1 MRLFTT
7 GCTGF
12 IGQALVPALE
22 AAGHE
27 LILATRRLERAR
39 RLSSTAQVVVADT
52 RQAGPWQEQVATAE
66 GVINLAGEPI
76 AEKRWSK
83 EHKILLQESRR
94 ATTGNLVE
102 AIAAAPVSPQVLV
115 SGSAVGYYG
124 TSRTGEYC
132 ETSPCGD
139 DFLARLCRQWEEATQ
154 PAQRCCRVVTL
165 RIGIVLGAD
174 GGALG
179 KMLPVFRLGM
189 GGPVGSGRQWMSW
202 IHRTDLCR
210 LVVAALADPA
220 FRGTYNAVAPHPV
233 TMGEMASALGRALER
248 PSLLPVP
255 APLLQALL
263 GDGAMVVLKGQKVRT
278 DLLEERGFS
287 FDYPTLPEAL
297 EDLVHASP

>member
-27 LILATRRLERAR
+27 LILATRHPDQAR
-39 RLSSTAQVVVADT
+39 RLSSTAQVLAADT
-52 RQAGPWQEQVATAE
+52 CQPGPWQAHVTTAE

-76 AEKRWSK
+76 AEQRWTD
-83 EHKILLQESRR
+83 EHKTLIRNSRI
-94 ATTGNLVE
+94 ATTQNLVE
-102 AIAAAPVSPQVLV
+102 TIAAADPGPQVLI

-124 TSRTGEYC
+124 TSEADEC
-132 ETSPCGD
+132 SETSASGD
-139 DFLARLCRQWEEATQ
+139 DFLAHVCQGWEAATQ
-154 PAQRCCRVVTL
+154 PAERYCRVVVM
-165 RIGIVLGAD
+165 RVGIVLGPD

-179 KMLPVFRLGM
+179 KMLPVFRLGV

-210 LVVAALADPA
+210 LIMVALADPA
-220 FRGTYNAVAPHPV
+220 FRGAYNAVAPNPV
-233 TMGEMASALGRALER
+233 TMGEMAASLGRVMGR

-263 GDGAMVVLKGQKVRT
+263 GDGAMVVLKGQKVRS
-278 DLLEERGFS
+278 DALKERGFS
-287 FDYPTLPEAL
+287 FTYPTLPEAL
-297 EDLVHASP
+297 KEIVHASS

>member
-12 IGQALVPALE
+12 VGHELVPALE

-27 LILATRRLERAR
+27 LVLATRHPDQAR
-39 RLSSTAQVVVADT
+39 RLSSTAQVVAADT
-52 RQAGPWQEQVATAE
+52 REPGPWQAHVATAD

-76 AEKRWSK
+76 AEKRWSD
-83 EHKILLQESRR
+83 EHKTLLRQSRM
-94 ATTGNLVE
+94 ATTRNLVE
-102 AIAAAPVSPQVLV
+102 TITAGETGPQVLI

-124 TSRTGEYC
+124 TSQAGAYSEASAGGT
-132 ETSPCGD
+132 
-139 DFLARLCRQWEEATQ
+139 DFLARLCQEWEAATE
-154 PAQRCCRVVTL
+154 PAQRCCRVVLL
-165 RIGIVLGAD
+165 RIGIVLGPD

-179 KMLPVFRLGM
+179 KMLPVFRLGV

-220 FRGTYNAVAPHPV
+220 FRGTYNAVAPNPV
-233 TMGEMASALGRALER
+233 TMGEMASALGRVMGR
-248 PSLLPVP
+248 PSLLSVP

-263 GDGAMVVLKGQKVRT
+263 GDGAMVVLKGQKVRC
-278 DLLEERGFS
+278 DALKERGFD
-287 FDYPTLPEAL
+287 FAYPELPGAL
-297 EDLVHASP
+297 EDVVHASS

>member
-12 IGQALVPALE
+12 IGHGLVPALE

-27 LILATRRLERAR
+27 LILATRHPDRAR

-52 RQAGPWQEQVATAE
+52 RQPGPWQEHVATAE

-76 AEKRWSK
+76 AEKRWTD
-83 EHKILLQESRR
+83 EHKALLQQSRT
-94 ATTGNLVE
+94 ATTRNLVE
-102 AIAAAPVSPQVLV
+102 TIAAADPGPQVLI

-124 TSRTGEYC
+124 TSGAGEYS
-132 ETSPCGD
+132 EGSPCGT
-139 DFLARLCRQWEEATQ
+139 DFLAHVCQEWEGATQ
-154 PAQRCCRVVTL
+154 PAQGCCRVVLL
-165 RIGIVLGAD
+165 RIGIVLGPD

-179 KMLPVFRLGM
+179 KMLPVFRLGV

-202 IHRTDLCR
+202 IHRSDLCR
-210 LVVAALADPA
+210 LIVAALAEPA
-220 FRGTYNAVAPHPV
+220 FRGVYNAVAPNPV
-233 TMGEMASALGRALER
+233 TMGEMAASLGRVLGR

-263 GDGAMVVLKGQKVRT
+263 GDGAMVVLKGQKVRSAF
-278 DLLEERGFS
+278 LKERGFS
-287 FDYPTLPEAL
+287 FAYPTLPGAL
-297 EDLVHASP
+297 EEIVHASS

>member
-12 IGQALVPALE
+12 IGHGLVPALE

-27 LILATRRLERAR
+27 LILATRHPDRAR
-39 RLSSTAQVVVADT
+39 RLSSKAQVVVADT
-52 RQAGPWQEQVATAE
+52 SQPGPWQAHVATAE

-76 AEKRWSK
+76 AEKRWTAEYK
-83 EHKILLQESRR
+83 KLLQDSRL
-94 ATTGNLVE
+94 ATTRNLVE
-102 AIAAAPVSPQVLV
+102 AIAAADPGPQVLI

-124 TSRTGEYC
+124 TSDAGEFS
-132 ETSPCGD
+132 EVSAGGA
-139 DFLARLCRQWEEATQ
+139 DFLAHLCQAWEGA
-154 PAQRCCRVVTL
+154 AQRAQHRCRVVVL
-165 RIGIVLGAD
+165 RIGIVLGPD

-179 KMLPVFRLGM
+179 KMLPVFRLGV

-210 LVVAALADPA
+210 LIVAALVDPA
-220 FRGTYNAVAPHPV
+220 FRGACNAVAPNPV
-233 TMGEMASALGRALER
+233 TMGEMAVALGRIMGR

-263 GDGAMVVLKGQKVRT
+263 GDGAMVVLKGQKVRS
-278 DLLEERGFS
+278 DLLVERGFH
-287 FDYPTLPEAL
+287 FAYPRLPEAL
-297 EDLVHASP
+297 EDVVRASS

>member
-12 IGQALVPALE
+12 IGHALVPALE

-27 LILATRRLERAR
+27 LILATRHPDRVR

-52 RQAGPWQEQVATAE
+52 RQPGPWQAHVATAE

-76 AEKRWSK
+76 AEKRWSD
-83 EHKILLQESRR
+83 EHKTLLRQSRI
-94 ATTGNLVE
+94 ATTRNLVE
-102 AIAAAPVSPQVLV
+102 TIIAADHGPKVLI

-124 TSRTGEYC
+124 TSEAGSC
-132 ETSPCGD
+132 SETSACGH
-139 DFLARLCRQWEEATQ
+139 DFLARLCQEWEAASQ
-154 PAQRCCRVVTL
+154 PAQRCCRVVVL
-165 RIGIVLGAD
+165 RIGIVLGPD

-179 KMLPVFRLGM
+179 KMLPVFRLGV

-202 IHRTDLCR
+202 IHRTDFCR

-220 FRGTYNAVAPHPV
+220 FRGTYNAVAPNPV
-233 TMGEMASALGRALER
+233 TMGEMAADLGRIMGR

-263 GDGAMVVLKGQKVRT
+263 GDGAMVVLKGQKVRS
-278 DLLEERGFS
+278 DVLKERGFS
-287 FDYPTLPEAL
+287 FAYPELPEAL
-297 EDLVHASP
+297 ENVVHASS

>member
-12 IGQALVPALE
+12 IGHGLVPALE

-27 LILATRRLERAR
+27 LILATRHPDRAR
-39 RLSSTAQVVVADT
+39 RLSSKAQVVVADT
-52 RQAGPWQEQVATAE
+52 SQPGPWQAHVATAE

-76 AEKRWSK
+76 AEKRWTAEYK
-83 EHKILLQESRR
+83 KLLQDSRL
-94 ATTGNLVE
+94 ATTRNLVE
-102 AIAAAPVSPQVLV
+102 AIAAADPGPQVLI

-124 TSRTGEYC
+124 TSDAGEFS
-132 ETSPCGD
+132 EVSACGA
-139 DFLARLCRQWEEATQ
+139 DFLAHLCQAWEGA
-154 PAQRCCRVVTL
+154 AQRAQHRCRVVVL
-165 RIGIVLGAD
+165 RIGIVLGPD

-179 KMLPVFRLGM
+179 KMLPVFRLGV

-210 LVVAALADPA
+210 LIVAALVDPA
-220 FRGTYNAVAPHPV
+220 FRGACNAVAPNPV
-233 TMGEMASALGRALER
+233 TMGEMAAALGRIMGR

-263 GDGAMVVLKGQKVRT
+263 GDGAMVVLKGQKVRSH
-278 DLLEERGFS
+278 LLVERGFH
-287 FDYPTLPEAL
+287 FAYPRLPEAL
-297 EDLVHASP
+297 EDVVRASS

>member
-12 IGQALVPALE
+12 VGRALVPALE

-27 LILATRRLERAR
+27 LILATRHPDRAR

-52 RQAGPWQEQVATAE
+52 RQPGPWQDHVATAE

-76 AEKRWSK
+76 AEKRWTD
-83 EHKILLQESRR
+83 EHKILLQQSRV
-94 ATTGNLVE
+94 ATTRNLVE
-102 AIAAAPVSPQVLV
+102 SIAAADPGPQVLV

-124 TSRTGEYC
+124 TSETGTCSEV
-132 ETSPCGD
+132 SACGN
-139 DFLARLCRQWEEATQ
+139 DFLAHLCQEWETATR
-154 PAQRCCRVVTL
+154 PAQGCCRVVVL
-165 RIGIVLGAD
+165 RIGIVLGPD

-179 KMLPVFRLGM
+179 KMLPVFRLGV

-210 LVVAALADPA
+210 LTVAALADPA
-220 FRGTYNAVAPHPV
+220 FRGTCNAVAPNPV
-233 TMGEMASALGRALER
+233 TMGEMATALGQAMGR

-263 GDGAMVVLKGQKVRT
+263 GDGAMVVLKGQKVRS
-278 DLLEERGFS
+278 DFLKERGFD
-287 FDYPTLPEAL
+287 FAYPRLPEAL
-297 EDLVHASP
+297 EDVVHASS